1 MADSTLYSV
10 NPAGYGKASGA
21 GAPGA
26 PGKDGKSAYLYVAY
40 ASSATG
46 AGFSLTPTNSLK
58 FRAEIHTDTPI
69 ASPTLADFSGA
80 TWVKYIGDDGTG
92 GGGTGTGNGDML
104 KSVYDTD
111 DNGVVDAAEKL
122 QVAHKI
128 GDASFDGT
136 QDITLAQIGA
146 QPTLPSGA
154 EGQLL
159 KKTASGVEWSDA
171 PVSLPPGGTTGQV
184 LTKTDTGSGWASLPE
199 QKPAEWG
206 KIEGT
211 LDSQVDLKNALDAK
225 ITSPETGVV
234 GNYLKKTASGVEWA
248 DAPTGGAANW
258 GGITGKISD
267 QTDLKDALDKKI
279 TNPGLWSVGDV
290 LTKTEDGEVWK
301 EAAVKPDPTTVHA
314 VPDNPAFEDVLSK
327 VEVDP
332 VSGASTTVVS
342 LNDFPPTTIEQDIV
356 WSQNSAGS
364 PINNRMLRGHTY
376 RRLQPGPSSESS
388 YKKTITKNT
397 YKAWKVAAWK
407 KDTRM
412 AIPSVYVRI
421 GDADNEPVY
430 DVVAGK
436 FLYMHD
442 WEELTNEDAVNTNEG
457 WPIRVLSQQEMV
469 DKYTKELLQDTEY
482 YVGHTPGYMKKWLER
497 EPNLAP
503 GTGGY
508 FYRWTAATGWQWG
521 EAHVSSGGGE
531 IVVTIGTALAE
542 EFDHVVWLFGDESSN
557 LSSAPNITPWLTSTE
572 TIYNIMYTGLKRE
585 CLVDVTPTIMSIETL
600 AGGSV
605 SVWPCRAYQLIATAN
620 TVINALGG
628 GNEADVPDLF
638 SSPTGGTIVS
648 EATVQTIDRAG
659 LRQEAFIDINPGTFE
674 VTEGDNLTIVDE
686 LIPNVVNHCRIVWT
700 GQLAR
705 LYVYEAELH
714 TFETGDWYIEGT
726 VNEELSV
733 DLSTK
738 VFSLPSTVTPVFT
751 PRPGYALPDGLSLS
765 PSGMLTGTPTIATS
779 TGGSIG
785 VFTTY
790 VVVSAPGYRDSR
802 VKLEFEI
809 AQQGTITTTP
819 QTING
824 IALVALADVDANLGK
839 AVSVSNKRDARF
851 EKAPDSVLPVGITL
865 SEAGILSGAPAT
877 SGDTT
882 TNIIVSARGCPDA
895 TLTVTFNIDKGTIT
909 TKTKAVSGTVGTP
922 LNELTTVLDSTVA
935 STNNGQSCSFSV
947 ATGSAL
953 PDGLRL
959 GQADASPSLTAV
971 KGTPTAA
978 GDYETT
984 LDVTAKECTSTT
996 VKLSFHIFDN
1006 VPAGTISA
1014 SNQTVNGT
1022 KGESLTA
1029 QLAASASNSMTCTFA
1044 PAEGASLPSGI
1055 NMDATGSITGTPAA
1069 AGTSTTKVKVSARN
1083 CPDVEITVTFD
1094 IADSISDGTI
1104 TVKTSP
1110 TIQGV
1115 VGTAITS
1122 YNLASCVTVSN
1133 GQTPSFR
1140 WNDVYCPQPSWLT
1153 LTTSGV
1159 LSGTPTSIPSP
1170 TDGKVL
1176 VSAYKCSNEP
1186 NIIITWDI
1194 IAAGTI
1200 TVSDQTIKGTVGTA
1214 LSSFNLYDLT
1224 EVSNNQTP
1232 AFAVKSGNTL
1242 PEGIALSS
1250 DGVFTGTP
1258 TATSSATVVVTITA
1272 RGCPTKDVNITFDI
1286 TEAQSV
1292 SDGFPVS
1299 FTVTSVRYQGQDKTA
1314 PCGTYTRTGEAFP
1327 LTAGS
1332 VQYPVYSYT
1341 GSDNKVYYICV
1352 VANMFGGDG
1361 PAWMLTGTK
1370 PTASSVTSALAV
1382 NSYGG
1387 TTLKS
1392 GSYEPADT
1400 QWTGSD
1406 GNATVSWEMG
1416 NAGTAALT
1424 AKAFGHPTWRIA
1436 TQFSAVL
1443 QKYTYTGTFTVN
1455 GETFPYYTGNG
1466 STPWYLFGGKAR
1478 ANTGS
1483 STPWFYAVY
1492 LSSKN
1497 PTTISSWAGYEFT
1510 WGSSSNTR
1518 LIMAGG
1524 AVDSSGPSPTY
1535 SEISS
1540 ELSTTLLNADKR
1552 WYVDD
1557 SDYPST
1563 ERADTITWE

>member
-104 KSVYDTD
+104 KSIYDTD
-111 DNGVVDAAEKL
+111 GNNVVDAAEKL

-128 GDASFDGT
+128 GNASFDGT
-136 QDITLAQIGA
+136 ADITLSQIGA

-171 PVSLPPGGTTGQV
+171 PVSLPPGGTAGQV

-211 LDSQVDLKNALDAK
+211 LNSQADLKNALDAK
-225 ITSPETGVV
+225 ITSPETGTTGQV
-234 GNYLKKTASGVEWA
+234 LTKTASGVEWGESA
-248 DAPTGGAANW
+248 TW
-258 GGITGKISD
+258 GGITGEISD
-267 QTDLKDALDKKI
+267 QTDLKRELDAR
-279 TNPGLWSVGDV
+279 
-290 LTKTEDGEVWK
+290 LTAPQPTSDDAGKFMVAGAGGVPSWVSASSTSADPDAVRK
-301 EAAVKPDPTTVHA
+301 VVDAPTLEAAQRAGNDIFVTA
-314 VPDNPAFEDVLSK
+314 
-327 VEVDP
+327 
-332 VSGASTTVVS
+332 G
-342 LNDFPPTTIEQDIV
+342 NDFEFNNRQPV
-356 WSQNSAGS
+356 WSLRAAGS
-364 PINNRMLRGHTY
+364 PLNDRLLRGHTY
-376 RRLQPGPSSESS
+376 RRINTSSSSGIPGSGTGTTRQVTVHTYKLEMVYLYNKDDGTYSDRYGLFVDTKDTPLKFKGSFTFTDREHADPSSNNGWPS
-388 YKKTITKNT
+388 YEISPEV
-397 YKAWKVAAWK
+397 VAAQFL
-407 KDTRM
+407 DSLQQEGTY
-412 AIPSVYVRI
+412 IGITPGTVLESGGQ
-421 GDADNEPVY
+421 GDAI
-430 DVVAGK
+430 K
-436 FLYMHD
+436 
-442 WEELTNEDAVNTNEG
+442 
-457 WPIRVLSQQEMV
+457 
-469 DKYTKELLQDTEY
+469 
-482 YVGHTPGYMKKWLER
+482 
-497 EPNLAP
+497 
-503 GTGGY
+503 
-508 FYRWTAATGWQWG
+508 WTAGGWRKCY
-521 EAHVSSGGGE
+521 VSLTSSGE
-531 IVVTIGTALAE
+531 VSVTPYDIYYTIKLMYA
-542 EFDHVVWLFGDESSN
+542 DPGDINKYSETPLVYSS
-557 LSSAPNITPWLTSTE
+557 STVTE
-572 TIYNIMYTGLKRE
+572 TRSDHWLNPTDNLLDI
-585 CLVDVTPTIMSIETL
+585 TPTIMSIEEL
-600 AGGSV
+600 ASANAIT
-605 SVWPCRAYQLIATAN
+605 VWPCRAYKLALVNDTVLTAEGGVTGDIPDFSDN
-620 TVINALGG
+620 T
-628 GNEADVPDLF
+628 GNV
-638 SSPTGGTIVS
+638 
-648 EATVQTIDRAG
+648 IDRDI
-659 LRQEAFIDINPGTFE
+659 RQESFIDINPGSYN
-674 VTEGDNLTIVDE
+674 VSADNNTLVIVDE
-686 LIPNVVNHCRIVWT
+686 IIPNVVNHCRIVWT
-700 GQLAR
+700 GQTAR
-705 LYVYEAELH
+705 LYVYEAELP
-714 TFETGDWYIEGT
+714 TFQTGDWYIEGT

-738 VFSLPSTVTPVFT
+738 VFSLPSTITPVFT
-751 PRPGYALPDGLSLS
+751 VRPGYALPSGLSLS
-765 PSGMLTGTPTIATS
+765 SSGMLSGSPTIATS
-779 TGGSIG
+779 TGGSTG
-785 VFTTY
+785 TLTTY
-790 VVVSAPGYRDSR
+790 VVVSAPGYMDSR
-802 VKLEFEI
+802 MKLEFEI

-851 EKAPDSVLPVGITL
+851 EKASDSVLPAGITL
-865 SEAGILSGAPAT
+865 SRAGILSGAPAT

-959 GQADASPSLTAV
+959 GQADASPSLTVV

-984 LDVTAKECTSTT
+984 LDVTAKECTSAT

-1029 QLAASASNSMTCTFA
+1029 QLTATASNSMTCTFA

-1069 AGTSTTKVKVSARN
+1069 AGTSTAKVKISARN

-1094 IADSISDGTI
+1094 IADSIPDGTI
-1104 TVKTSP
+1104 TVKTNP

-1115 VGTAITS
+1115 VGTAIAS

-1140 WNDVYCPQPSWLT
+1140 WNDVYSPQPSWLT
-1153 LTTSGV
+1153 LTTSGM

-1194 IAAGTI
+1194 IAAGVI
-1200 TVSDQTIKGTVGTA
+1200 TVSDQTIKGTVGKD
-1214 LSSFNLYDLT
+1214 LSFNLYDLT
-1224 EVSNNQTP
+1224 EVSNSQTP
-1232 AFAVKSGNTL
+1232 TFAVKSGTL
-1242 PEGIALSS
+1242 PTGIDLSS
-1250 DGVFTGTP
+1250 EGVFTGTP
-1258 TATSSATVVVTITA
+1258 SATSSAIVVVKITA

-1299 FTVTSVRYQGQDKTA
+1299 FSVSSVSYQGQDKTA
-1314 PCGTYTRTGEAFP
+1314 PCGTYTRTGEAFS
-1327 LTAGS
+1327 LTASS
-1332 VQYPVYSYT
+1332 VAYPVYSYT
-1341 GSDNKVYYICV
+1341 GADSNIYYICV

-1361 PAWMLTGTK
+1361 PAWMLTPTK
-1370 PTASSVTSALAV
+1370 PTASSVTSALAITG
-1382 NSYGG
+1382 YGG

-1392 GSYEPADT
+1392 GTYEPADT
-1400 QWTGSD
+1400 AWTGNN
-1406 GNATVSWEMG
+1406 GNATVSWEM
-1416 NAGTAALT
+1416 
-1424 AKAFGHPTWRIA
+1424 
-1436 TQFSAVL
+1436 
-1443 QKYTYTGTFTVN
+1443 
-1455 GETFPYYTGNG
+1455 
-1466 STPWYLFGGKAR
+1466 
-1478 ANTGS
+1478 
-1483 STPWFYAVY
+1483 
-1492 LSSKN
+1492 
-1497 PTTISSWAGYEFT
+1497 
-1510 WGSSSNTR
+1510 
-1518 LIMAGG
+1518 
-1524 AVDSSGPSPTY
+1524 
-1535 SEISS
+1535 
-1540 ELSTTLLNADKR
+1540 
-1552 WYVDD
+1552 
-1557 SDYPST
+1557 
-1563 ERADTITWE
+1563 

>member
-92 GGGTGTGNGDML
+92 GTGTGDGDMK
-104 KSVYDTD
+104 KSVYDAD

-171 PVSLPPGGTTGQV
+171 PVSLPPGGATGQV
-184 LTKTDTGSGWASLPE
+184 LTKTDAGSGWASLPE

-211 LDSQVDLKNALDAK
+211 LDSQADLKNALDAK

-248 DAPTGGAANW
+248 DAPTGGAATW

-290 LTKTEDGEVWK
+290 LTKTKDGEVWK

-364 PINNRMLRGHTY
+364 PINNRMLRGHAY
-376 RRLQPGPSSESS
+376 RRLQPGPRPESS

-407 KDTRM
+407 KDTSM
-412 AIPSVYVRI
+412 AIPSVDVRI

-436 FLYMHD
+436 FLYMYD
-442 WEELTNEDAVNTNEG
+442 WEELTNEDALNTNEG

-531 IVVTIGTALAE
+531 IVVKIGTAFAE
-542 EFDHVVWLFGDESSN
+542 EFDHVVWLFVDESSN

-572 TIYNIMYTGLKRE
+572 TIYNIRYTGLKRE
-585 CLVDVTPTIMSIETL
+585 CLVDVTPTIMSIEPL

-638 SSPTGGTIVS
+638 SSPTDGTIVS

-738 VFSLPSTVTPVFT
+738 VFSLPPTVTPVFT
-751 PRPGYALPDGLSLS
+751 VRPGYALPSGLSLS
-765 PSGMLTGTPTIATS
+765 SSGMLTGTPTIATG
-779 TGGSIG
+779 TGGVIN

-839 AVSVSNKRDARF
+839 AVSVSNKREAQY
-851 EKAPDSVLPVGITL
+851 ALATDSTLPEGL
-865 SEAGILSGAPAT
+865 SLSRAGILSGRPST
-877 SGDTT
+877 SGETT
-882 TNIIVSARGCPDA
+882 TNITVSARGCPDA
-895 TLTVTFNIDKGTIT
+895 TLTVTFQIAKGTIT
-909 TKTKAVSGTVGTP
+909 TKNSSITGVVDSPISEGVG
-922 LNELTTVLDSTVA
+922 VLDSTVA
-935 STNNGQSCSFSV
+935 STNNGQRCFFAVAEGSTLPGGLTLVNPTSISSV
-947 ATGSAL
+947 AKIT
-953 PDGLRL
+953 
-959 GQADASPSLTAV
+959 
-971 KGTPTAA
+971 GTPTTA
-978 GDYETT
+978 GRTEVTFN
-984 LDVTAKECTSTT
+984 VTAEQCTPAT
-996 VKLSFHIFDN
+996 VVITFSIADN
-1006 VPAGTISA
+1006 IPEGTIEA

-1029 QLAASASNSMTCTFA
+1029 QLAATASNSMTCTFA
-1044 PAEGASLPSGI
+1044 LAEGASLPSGI
-1055 NMDATGSITGTPAA
+1055 NMDAAGSITGTPAA
-1069 AGTSTTKVKVSARN
+1069 AGTSTAKVKISARN
-1083 CPDVEITVTFD
+1083 CPDVEITITFN
-1094 IADSISDGTI
+1094 IADSIPTGTI
-1104 TVKTSP
+1104 TVTTNP

-1115 VGTAITS
+1115 VGTAIST

-1140 WNDVYCPQPSWLT
+1140 WNDVYSPQPSWLT
-1153 LTTSGV
+1153 LTTSGT
-1159 LSGTPTSIPSP
+1159 LSGTPASIPSP

-1176 VSAYKCSNEP
+1176 VSANKCSNEP

-1200 TVSDQTIKGTVGTA
+1200 TVSDQTIKGTVGKD
-1214 LSSFNLYDLT
+1214 LSFNLYDFT
-1224 EVSNNQTP
+1224 EVTNHQTP
-1232 AFAVKSGNTL
+1232 TFSVKSGNTL

-1258 TATSSATVVVTITA
+1258 TATSSATVVVQIAA

-1286 TEAQSV
+1286 KEAQAG
-1292 SDGFPVS
+1292 SDDFPVS
-1299 FTVTSVRYQGQDKTA
+1299 FTVTESQGLNGQD
-1314 PCGTYTRTGEAFP
+1314 CLGTYTRTGNTLA
-1327 LTAGS
+1327 LDG
-1332 VQYPVYSYT
+1332 VNYPVYSFT
-1341 GSDNKVYYICV
+1341 NASGKVHYIHISKWV
-1352 VANMFGGDG
+1352 YEGQQV
-1361 PAWMLTGTK
+1361 LGTSWILDTRTSF
-1370 PTASSVTSALAV
+1370 TAESPIRVQEVYGTSRLKA
-1382 NSYGG
+1382 G
-1387 TTLKS
+1387 T
-1392 GSYEPADT
+1392 YEPSSTYWSGDT
-1400 QWTGSD
+1400 G
-1406 GNATVSWEMG
+1406 AVVVSWEMG

-1483 STPWFYAVY
+1483 ATPWFYAVY

-1497 PTTISSWAGYEFT
+1497 PTTISSWTGYEFT

-1524 AVDSSGPSPTY
+1524 AVESTGPAPTY

-1540 ELSTTLLNADKR
+1540 ELSTTLLNSNKW

-1557 SDYPST
+1557 SDYPQS
-1563 ERADTITWE
+1563 EQADTITWE

>member
-92 GGGTGTGNGDML
+92 GTGTGNGDML

-171 PVSLPPGGTTGQV
+171 PVSLPPGGATGQV
-184 LTKTDTGSGWASLPE
+184 LTKTDAGSGWASLPE

-211 LDSQVDLKNALDAK
+211 LDSQADLKNALDAK

-248 DAPTGGAANW
+248 DAPTGGAATW
-258 GGITGKISD
+258 GD
-267 QTDLKDALDKKI
+267 
-279 TNPGLWSVGDV
+279 
-290 LTKTEDGEVWK
+290 
-301 EAAVKPDPTTVHA
+301 TTVHA

-356 WSQNSAGS
+356 WSQKSAGS
-364 PINNRMLRGHTY
+364 PINNRMLRGHAY
-376 RRLQPGPSSESS
+376 RRLQPGPRPESS

-407 KDTRM
+407 KDTSM
-412 AIPSVYVRI
+412 AIPSVDVRI

-436 FLYMHD
+436 FLYMYD

-531 IVVTIGTALAE
+531 IVVKIGTAFAE
-542 EFDHVVWLFGDESSN
+542 EFDHVVWLFVDESSN

-572 TIYNIMYTGLKRE
+572 TIYNIRYTGLKRE
-585 CLVDVTPTIMSIETL
+585 CLVDVTPTIMSIEPL

-628 GNEADVPDLF
+628 GNAADVPDLF
-638 SSPTGGTIVS
+638 SSPTDGSIVS
-648 EATVQTIDRAG
+648 ESTVQTIDRAG

-751 PRPGYALPDGLSLS
+751 VRPGYALPSGLSLS

-779 TGGSIG
+779 TDGSIG

-824 IALVALADVDANLGK
+824 IALVALDDVDANLGK
-839 AVSVSNKRDARF
+839 AVSVSNKREAQY
-851 EKAPDSVLPVGITL
+851 ALATDSTLPEGL
-865 SEAGILSGAPAT
+865 SLSRAGILSGRPST
-877 SGDTT
+877 SGETT
-882 TNIIVSARGCPDA
+882 TNITVSARGCPDA
-895 TLTVTFNIDKGTIT
+895 TLTVTFQIAKGTIT
-909 TKTKAVSGTVGTP
+909 TKNSSITGVVDSPISEGVG
-922 LNELTTVLDSTVA
+922 VLDSTVA
-935 STNNGQSCSFSV
+935 STNNGQRCFFAVAEGSTLPGGLTLVNPTSISSV
-947 ATGSAL
+947 AKIT
-953 PDGLRL
+953 
-959 GQADASPSLTAV
+959 
-971 KGTPTAA
+971 GTPTTA
-978 GDYETT
+978 GRTEVTFN
-984 LDVTAKECTSTT
+984 VTAEQCTPAT
-996 VKLSFHIFDN
+996 VVIAFSIADN
-1006 VPAGTISA
+1006 IPEGTIAA
-1014 SNQTVNGT
+1014 SDQTVNGT

-1029 QLAASASNSMTCTFA
+1029 QLAATASNSMTCTFA
-1044 PAEGASLPSGI
+1044 LAEGASLPSGI
-1055 NMDATGSITGTPAA
+1055 TLDATGSITGTPAA
-1069 AGTSTTKVKVSARN
+1069 AGTSTAKVKVSARN
-1083 CPDVEITVTFD
+1083 CPDVEITITFN
-1094 IADSISDGTI
+1094 IADSVPDGTI
-1104 TVKTSP
+1104 TVTTNP

-1115 VGTAITS
+1115 VGTAIST

-1140 WNDVYCPQPSWLT
+1140 WNDVYSAQPSWLT
-1153 LTTSGV
+1153 LTTSGT
-1159 LSGTPTSIPSP
+1159 LSGTPTLIPYP
-1170 TDGKVL
+1170 AEGKVL
-1176 VSAYKCSNEP
+1176 VSANKCSNEP

-1194 IAAGTI
+1194 IAAGVI

-1224 EVSNNQTP
+1224 EVSNSQTP
-1232 AFAVKSGNTL
+1232 TFAVKSGTL
-1242 PEGIALSS
+1242 PTGIDLSPE
-1250 DGVFTGTP
+1250 GVFTGTP
-1258 TATSSATVVVTITA
+1258 AATSSATVVVTITA

-1299 FTVTSVRYQGQDKTA
+1299 FTVSSVSYQGQDKTA

-1332 VQYPVYSYT
+1332 VEYPVYSYDGADGNT
-1341 GSDNKVYYICV
+1341 YYICV

-1361 PAWMLTGTK
+1361 PAWMLTATK
-1370 PTASSVTSALAV
+1370 PTVASVTSTLAITG
-1382 NSYGG
+1382 YGG

-1400 QWTGSD
+1400 QWTGNN
-1406 GNATVSWEMG
+1406 GNAVVSWEMG
-1416 NAGTAALT
+1416 GGGLT
-1424 AKAFGHPTWRIA
+1424 GGADREATAFGNSGSVLSTSF
-1436 TQFSAVL
+1436 QAVL
-1443 QKYTYTGTFTVN
+1443 QKYTYTGTFPVA
-1455 GETFPYYTGNG
+1455 GETFPYFTGNG
-1466 STPWYLFGGKAR
+1466 STPWYLFGGKV
-1478 ANTGS
+1478 NEGH
-1483 STPWFYAVY
+1483 YALY
-1492 LSSKN
+1492 LYKYN
-1497 PTTISSWAGYEFT
+1497 PTTSIVAWNTLVATSMNESST
-1510 WGSSSNTR
+1510 DR
-1518 LIMAGG
+1518 LLMLGK
-1524 AVDSSGPSPTY
+1524 SG
-1535 SEISS
+1535 S
-1540 ELSTTLLNADKR
+1540 ELGTLTKEDVTGDLPATLLSAAK
-1552 WYVDD
+1552 WWTQYD
-1557 SDYPST
+1557 SGYDGT
-1563 ERADTITWE
+1563 QVCDTIVWS

>member
-211 LDSQVDLKNALDAK
+211 LDSQADLKNALDAK

-248 DAPTGGAANW
+248 DAPTGGAATW

-290 LTKTEDGEVWK
+290 LTKTKDGEVWK

-407 KDTRM
+407 KKDTIM

-457 WPIRVLSQQEMV
+457 WPIRVLSQQETV

-521 EAHVSSGGGE
+521 VAHVSSGGGE
-531 IVVTIGTALAE
+531 IVVTIGTAFAE

-557 LSSAPNITPWLTSTE
+557 LSLAPNITPWLTSTE

-585 CLVDVTPTIMSIETL
+585 CLVDVTPTIMSIEPL

-700 GQLAR
+700 GQMAR
-705 LYVYEAELH
+705 LYVYEAELP
-714 TFETGDWYIEGT
+714 TFQTGDWYIEGT

-738 VFSLPSTVTPVFT
+738 VFSLPSTITPVFT
-751 PRPGYALPDGLSLS
+751 VRPGYALPSGLSLS
-765 PSGMLTGTPTIATS
+765 SSGMLSGSPTIATS
-779 TGGSIG
+779 TGGSTG
-785 VFTTY
+785 TLTTY
-790 VVVSAPGYRDSR
+790 VVVSAPGYMDSR
-802 VKLEFEI
+802 MKLEFEI
-809 AQQGTITTTP
+809 AQQGTITATP

-824 IALVALADVDANLGK
+824 IALAALADVDVNLGK

-851 EKAPDSVLPVGITL
+851 EKASDSVLPVGITL

-895 TLTVTFNIDKGTIT
+895 TLTVIFNIDKGTIT

-959 GQADASPSLTAV
+959 GQADASPSLTVV

-1044 PAEGASLPSGI
+1044 LAAGASLPSGI

-1094 IADSISDGTI
+1094 IADSIPDGTI
-1104 TVKTSP
+1104 TVKTYP

-1115 VGTAITS
+1115 VGTAIAS
-1122 YNLASCVTVSN
+1122 YSLASCVTVSN

-1140 WNDVYCPQPSWLT
+1140 WNDVYSPQPPWLT
-1153 LTTSGV
+1153 LTTSGM
-1159 LSGTPTSIPSP
+1159 LSGTPSSVP
-1170 TDGKVL
+1170 TFPDGKVL

-1272 RGCPTKDVNITFDI
+1272 RGCPTKDVNITFEI
-1286 TEAQSV
+1286 KEAQSV

-1327 LTAGS
+1327 LSPSS

-1352 VANMFGGDG
+1352 VAYMFGGDG
-1361 PAWMLTGTK
+1361 PAWMLTPTK

-1400 QWTGSD
+1400 QWTGRD

-1416 NAGTAALT
+1416 GGGLT
-1424 AKAFGHPTWRIA
+1424 GGADREATAFGNSGSVLSTSF
-1436 TQFSAVL
+1436 QAVL
-1443 QKYTYTGTFTVN
+1443 QKYTYTGTFPVA
-1455 GETFPYYTGNG
+1455 GETFPYFTGNG
-1466 STPWYLFGGKAR
+1466 STPWYLFGGKV
-1478 ANTGS
+1478 NEGH
-1483 STPWFYAVY
+1483 YALY
-1492 LSSKN
+1492 LYKYN
-1497 PTTISSWAGYEFT
+1497 PATNILAWNKVATSMNE
-1510 WGSSSNTR
+1510 N
-1518 LIMAGG
+1518 
-1524 AVDSSGPSPTY
+1524 
-1535 SEISS
+1535 
-1540 ELSTTLLNADKR
+1540 
-1552 WYVDD
+1552 
-1557 SDYPST
+1557 ST
-1563 ERADTITWE
+1563 ERLLMLGKSGSELGTLTKEDVTGDLPATLLSAAKWWTQYDSGYDGTQVCDTIVWS

>member
-92 GGGTGTGNGDML
+92 GTGTGNGDML

-111 DNGVVDAAEKL
+111 GNNVVDAAEKL
-122 QVAHKI
+122 QTAHKI

-146 QPTLPSGA
+146 QPTLPGGA

-159 KKTASGVEWSDA
+159 RKTASGVEWSDA
-171 PVSLPPGGTTGQV
+171 PVSLPPGGTAGQV

-206 KIEGT
+206 KI
-211 LDSQVDLKNALDAK
+211 
-225 ITSPETGVV
+225 
-234 GNYLKKTASGVEWA
+234 
-248 DAPTGGAANW
+248 GG
-258 GGITGKISD
+258 GISD
-267 QTDLKDALDKKI
+267 QTDLKRELDAR
-279 TNPGLWSVGDV
+279 
-290 LTKTEDGEVWK
+290 LTAPQPTSDDAGKFMMAGAGGVPSWVSASSTSADPDAVRK
-301 EAAVKPDPTTVHA
+301 VVDAPTLEAAQSTGNDIFVTA
-314 VPDNPAFEDVLSK
+314 GNEFEFYNRQ
-327 VEVDP
+327 P
-332 VSGASTTVVS
+332 
-342 LNDFPPTTIEQDIV
+342 V
-356 WSQNSAGS
+356 WSLRAAGS
-364 PINNRMLRGHTY
+364 PLNDRLLRGHTY
-376 RRLQPGPSSESS
+376 RRIKTSSSS
-388 YKKTITKNT
+388 GTGTTRPVTVHT
-397 YKAWKVAAWK
+397 YKIEMVYLYNKDDGTYHDRYGLLVDTKDTPLKYNGSFTFTDRKYVDSSSNNGWPSHEISPEAVAAQFL
-407 KDTRM
+407 DSLQQEGTY
-412 AIPSVYVRI
+412 IGNTPGLILQYGGQ
-421 GDADNEPVY
+421 GDAI
-430 DVVAGK
+430 K
-436 FLYMHD
+436 
-442 WEELTNEDAVNTNEG
+442 
-457 WPIRVLSQQEMV
+457 
-469 DKYTKELLQDTEY
+469 
-482 YVGHTPGYMKKWLER
+482 
-497 EPNLAP
+497 
-503 GTGGY
+503 
-508 FYRWTAATGWQWG
+508 WTADGWRQCY
-521 EAHVSSGGGE
+521 VSLTSSGE
-531 IVVTIGTALAE
+531 VSVTPSDIYYTIKLGYADPDDINNYSTTPIIY
-542 EFDHVVWLFGDESSN
+542 SS
-557 LSSAPNITPWLTSTE
+557 STVTE
-572 TIYNIMYTGLKRE
+572 TRSDHWLNP
-585 CLVDVTPTIMSIETL
+585 VDNLLDITPTIMSIEEL
-600 AGGSV
+600 ASADAIT
-605 SVWPCRAYQLIATAN
+605 VWPCRAYKLALVNDTVLTAEGGVTGDIPDFSDN
-620 TVINALGG
+620 T
-628 GNEADVPDLF
+628 GNV
-638 SSPTGGTIVS
+638 
-648 EATVQTIDRAG
+648 IDRDI
-659 LRQEAFIDINPGTFE
+659 RQESFIDINPGSYT
-674 VTEGDNLTIVDE
+674 VSADNNTLVIVDE
-686 LIPNVVNHCRIVWT
+686 LTPNVVNHCRIVWT

-705 LYVYEAELH
+705 LYVYEAELP
-714 TFETGDWYIEGT
+714 TFQTSNWYIKGT

-738 VFSLPSTVTPVFT
+738 VFSLPSTITPAFT
-751 PRPGYALPDGLSLS
+751 VRPGYTLPTGLSLS

-779 TGGSIG
+779 TGGSTG

-802 VKLEFEI
+802 MKLEFEI

-839 AVSVSNKRDARF
+839 AVSVSNKREAQY
-851 EKAPDSVLPVGITL
+851 ALATDSTLPEGL
-865 SEAGILSGAPAT
+865 SLSRAGILSGRPST
-877 SGDTT
+877 SGETT
-882 TNIIVSARGCPDA
+882 TNITVSARGCPDA
-895 TLTVTFNIDKGTIT
+895 TLTVTFQIAKGTIT

-922 LNELTTVLDSTVA
+922 LNESTTELDSTVA
-935 STNNGQSCSFSV
+935 STNNGQNCSFSV
-947 ATGSAL
+947 APGSAL

-959 GQADASPSLTAV
+959 GQADASPSLTVV

-978 GDYETT
+978 GDYETI
-984 LDVTAKECTSTT
+984 LDVTANECTSAT

-1029 QLAASASNSMTCTFA
+1029 QLAATASNSMTCTFA
-1044 PAEGASLPSGI
+1044 LAGGETLPSGI
-1055 NMDATGSITGTPAA
+1055 ALDATGSITGTPAA
-1069 AGTSTTKVKVSARN
+1069 AGTSTAKVKVSARG
-1083 CPDVEITVTFD
+1083 CTDVEITVTFI
-1094 IADSISDGTI
+1094 IADSVSDGTI
-1104 TVKTSP
+1104 TVTTNP

-1115 VGTAITS
+1115 VGTAIST

-1140 WNDVYCPQPSWLT
+1140 WNDVYCPQPPWLT
-1153 LTTSGV
+1153 LTTSGT

-1170 TDGKVL
+1170 ADGKVL

-1186 NIIITWDI
+1186 NINITWDI
-1194 IAAGTI
+1194 IAAGVI
-1200 TVSDQTIKGTVGTA
+1200 TVSAQTIKGTVGTA

-1224 EVSNNQTP
+1224 DVSNSQTP
-1232 AFAVKSGNTL
+1232 TFAVKSGNAL

-1258 TATSSATVVVTITA
+1258 TATSSATVVVQITA

-1299 FTVTSVRYQGQDKTA
+1299 FTVSSVSYQGQSITA
-1314 PCGTYTRTGEAFP
+1314 PCGTYTRTGEAFHLSP
-1327 LTAGS
+1327 SS
-1332 VQYPVYSYT
+1332 VAYPVYSYT
-1341 GSDNKVYYICV
+1341 GSDNKIYYICV

-1361 PAWMLTGTK
+1361 PAWMLTATK
-1370 PTASSVTSALAV
+1370 PTASSVTNALAV

-1406 GNATVSWEMG
+1406 GNAVVSWEMG

-1483 STPWFYAVY
+1483 SDPWFYAVY

-1497 PTTISSWAGYEFT
+1497 PTTISSWSGLEFT
-1510 WGSSSNTR
+1510 WGVNNNTR
-1518 LIMAGG
+1518 LIMVGG
-1524 AVDSSGPSPTY
+1524 AVESTSPAPTY

-1540 ELSTTLLNADKR
+1540 ELSTTLLNSSKW

-1557 SDYPST
+1557 SDYPQS
-1563 ERADTITWE
+1563 EQADTITWE

>member
-10 NPAGYGKASGA
+10 NPAGYGKAPGA

-69 ASPTLADFSGA
+69 ASPTLADFSEA
-80 TWVKYIGDDGTG
+80 TWVKYIGDDGT
-92 GGGTGTGNGDML
+92 GGTGTGNGDML
-104 KSVYDTD
+104 KSVYDT
-111 DNGVVDAAEKL
+111 NGNDVVDAAEKL
-122 QVAHKI
+122 QIAHKI

-184 LTKTDTGSGWASLPE
+184 LTKTDTGSDWASLPE

-234 GNYLKKTASGVEWA
+234 GNYLKKTDSGVEWA
-248 DAPTGGAANW
+248 DAPTGGGAATW
-258 GGITGKISD
+258 GGITGEISD

-279 TNPGLWSVGDV
+279 TNPGVWSIGDV
-290 LTKTEDGEVWK
+290 LTKTKDGEVWK

-327 VEVDP
+327 VEVDS

-356 WSQNSAGS
+356 WSQRSAGS
-364 PINNRMLRGHTY
+364 PINNRMLRGHAY
-376 RRLQPGPSSESS
+376 RRLQPGPSSASS

-397 YKAWKVAAWK
+397 YKAWKVVAWK
-407 KDTRM
+407 KNTSM
-412 AIPSVYVRI
+412 AIPSVDVRI

-436 FLYMHD
+436 FLYVHD
-442 WEELTNEDAVNTNEG
+442 WEQLTNEDAVNTNEG
-457 WPIRVLSQQEMV
+457 WPIRVLSQKEMV
-469 DKYTKELLQDTEY
+469 DKCTKELLQDTEY

-521 EAHVSSGGGE
+521 EARVSSGGGE
-531 IVVTIGTALAE
+531 IAVTIGTAFAE
-542 EFDHVVWLFGDESSN
+542 EFDHVVWLFVDKSNN

-572 TIYNIMYTGLKRE
+572 TIYNILYTGFKRE
-585 CLVDVTPTIMSIETL
+585 CLVDVTPTIMSIEPL

-638 SSPTGGTIVS
+638 SSPTDGTIVS
-648 EATVQTIDRAG
+648 ETTVQTIDRAG

-705 LYVYEAELH
+705 LYVYEAELP
-714 TFETGDWYIEGT
+714 TFQTGDWYIRGT

-733 DLSTK
+733 DLSIK
-738 VFSLPSTVTPVFT
+738 VFSLPSTIAPVFT
-751 PRPGYALPDGLSLS
+751 VRPGYALPSGLSLS
-765 PSGMLTGTPTIATS
+765 SSGMLSGSPTIATS
-779 TGGSIG
+779 HSGVVS

-790 VVVSAPGYRDSR
+790 VVVSAPGYMDSR

-809 AQQGTITTTP
+809 AEQGTITTTP
-819 QTING
+819 QTIKG

-851 EKAPDSVLPVGITL
+851 EKASDSVLPVGITL
-865 SEAGILSGAPAT
+865 SKAGILSGRPST
-877 SGDTT
+877 SGETI
-882 TNIIVSARGCPDA
+882 TNITVSARGCPDT
-895 TLTVTFNIDKGTIT
+895 TLTVTFQIAKGTIT

-922 LNELTTVLDSTVA
+922 LNELTTELDSTVA

-959 GQADASPSLTAV
+959 GQADASPSLTVV

-978 GDYETT
+978 GDYETI
-984 LDVTAKECTSTT
+984 LDVTAKECTSAT

-1044 PAEGASLPSGI
+1044 LAGGETLPSGI
-1055 NMDATGSITGTPAA
+1055 ALDATGSITGTPAA
-1069 AGTSTTKVKVSARN
+1069 AGTSTAKVKISARN
-1083 CPDVEITVTFD
+1083 CPDVEITVTFI
-1094 IADSISDGTI
+1094 IADSISGGTI
-1104 TVKTSP
+1104 TVKTNP

-1115 VGTAITS
+1115 VGTAIAS
-1122 YNLASCVTVSN
+1122 YDLASCVTVSN

-1140 WNDVYCPQPSWLT
+1140 WNDVYSPQPSWLT
-1153 LTTSGV
+1153 LTTPGV

-1170 TDGKVL
+1170 TTGKVL

-1186 NIIITWDI
+1186 NINITWDI
-1194 IAAGTI
+1194 IAAGVI
-1200 TVSDQTIKGTVGTA
+1200 TVSDQTIKGTVGKA
-1214 LSSFNLYDLT
+1214 LSPFNLYDLT
-1224 EVSNNQTP
+1224 DVSNSQTP
-1232 AFAVKSGNTL
+1232 TFAVKSGTL
-1242 PEGIALSS
+1242 PTGIDLSPE
-1250 DGVFTGTP
+1250 GVFTGTP
-1258 TATSSATVVVTITA
+1258 TAASSATVVIQITA
-1272 RGCPTKDVNITFDI
+1272 RGCPTKGVNITFDI
-1286 TEAQSV
+1286 TEAQAG
-1292 SDGFPVS
+1292 SDDFPVS
-1299 FTVTSVRYQGQDKTA
+1299 FTVVNVSGDRIPQDII
-1314 PCGTYTRTGEAFP
+1314 GTYIKNGN
-1327 LTAGS
+1327 TATLDGVAYPIYSFTSSAGKTYYIHINKYYYAGGSLVGTSWVLNGGSDLDPTHSLSMLIYGSSKLKDGTYEPSSTIWQAMLGS
-1332 VQYPVYSYT
+1332 V
-1341 GSDNKVYYICV
+1341 
-1352 VANMFGGDG
+1352 
-1361 PAWMLTGTK
+1361 
-1370 PTASSVTSALAV
+1370 
-1382 NSYGG
+1382 
-1387 TTLKS
+1387 
-1392 GSYEPADT
+1392 
-1400 QWTGSD
+1400 
-1406 GNATVSWEMG
+1406 TVRREIG
-1416 NAGTAALT
+1416 NAGTPALT
-1424 AKAFGHPTWRIA
+1424 AKAFGHPGTTVA
-1436 TQFSAVL
+1436 NMYKAAL
-1443 QKYTYTGTFTVN
+1443 QTYTYTDTFQVKD
-1455 GETFPYYTGNG
+1455 ETFPYYTGG
-1466 STPWYLFGGKAR
+1466 GATPWYLFGGKAR
-1478 ANTGS
+1478 LNGTSATV
-1483 STPWFYAVY
+1483 YAVY
-1492 LSSKN
+1492 LSSQN
-1497 PTTISSWAGYEFT
+1497 PSTMDFNEWQLTFCRVDLDSSARLILLGETDTGLTYEGISSKLQVST
-1510 WGSSSNTR
+1510 
-1518 LIMAGG
+1518 L
-1524 AVDSSGPSPTY
+1524 SSG
-1535 SEISS
+1535 
-1540 ELSTTLLNADKR
+1540 AWWR
-1552 WYVDD
+1552 AAD
-1557 SDYPST
+1557 SDYNGTQGS
-1563 ERADTITWE
+1563 DTITWE

>member
-122 QVAHKI
+122 QTAHKI

-146 QPTLPSGA
+146 QPALPSGA

-171 PVSLPPGGTTGQV
+171 PVSLPPGGATGQV

-211 LDSQVDLKNALDAK
+211 LDSQADLKNALDAK
-225 ITSPETGVV
+225 ITSPETGTTGQV
-234 GNYLKKTASGVEWA
+234 LTKTASGVEWGESA
-248 DAPTGGAANW
+248 TW
-258 GGITGKISD
+258 GGITGEISD
-267 QTDLKDALDKKI
+267 QTDLKRELDAR
-279 TNPGLWSVGDV
+279 
-290 LTKTEDGEVWK
+290 LTAPQPTSDDAGKFMVAGAGGVPSWVSASSTSADPDAVRK
-301 EAAVKPDPTTVHA
+301 VVDAPTLEAAQSTGNDIFVTA
-314 VPDNPAFEDVLSK
+314 GNEFEFYNRQ
-327 VEVDP
+327 P
-332 VSGASTTVVS
+332 
-342 LNDFPPTTIEQDIV
+342 V
-356 WSQNSAGS
+356 WSLRAAGS
-364 PINNRMLRGHTY
+364 PLNDRLLRGHTY
-376 RRLQPGPSSESS
+376 RRINTSSSSGIPGSG
-388 YKKTITKNT
+388 TGTTRQVTVNT
-397 YKAWKVAAWK
+397 YKIEMVYLHNKDDGTYSDRYGLFVDTKDTPLKFKGSFTFTDREHVDPSSNNGWPSYEISPEVVAAQFL
-407 KDTRM
+407 DSLQQEGTY
-412 AIPSVYVRI
+412 IGITPGTVLESGGQ
-421 GDADNEPVY
+421 GDAI
-430 DVVAGK
+430 K
-436 FLYMHD
+436 
-442 WEELTNEDAVNTNEG
+442 
-457 WPIRVLSQQEMV
+457 
-469 DKYTKELLQDTEY
+469 
-482 YVGHTPGYMKKWLER
+482 
-497 EPNLAP
+497 
-503 GTGGY
+503 
-508 FYRWTAATGWQWG
+508 WTAGGWRKCY
-521 EAHVSSGGGE
+521 VSLTSSGEVSVTPYDIYYTIKLGYADPDNINNYSE
-531 IVVTIGTALAE
+531 IPLVYSFSTV
-542 EFDHVVWLFGDESSN
+542 
-557 LSSAPNITPWLTSTE
+557 TE
-572 TIYNIMYTGLKRE
+572 TRSDHWLNPTDNLLDI
-585 CLVDVTPTIMSIETL
+585 TPTIMSIEEL
-600 AGGSV
+600 ASANAIT
-605 SVWPCRAYQLIATAN
+605 VWPCRAYKLALVNDTVLTAEGGVTGDIPDFSDN
-620 TVINALGG
+620 T
-628 GNEADVPDLF
+628 GNV
-638 SSPTGGTIVS
+638 
-648 EATVQTIDRAG
+648 IDRDI
-659 LRQEAFIDINPGTFE
+659 RQESFIDINPGSYN
-674 VTEGDNLTIVDE
+674 VSADNNTLVIVDE
-686 LIPNVVNHCRIVWT
+686 IIPNVVNHCRIVWT
-700 GQLAR
+700 GQMAR
-705 LYVYEAELH
+705 LYVYEAELP
-714 TFETGDWYIEGT
+714 TFQTGDWYIEGT

-738 VFSLPSTVTPVFT
+738 VFSLPSTITPVFT
-751 PRPGYALPDGLSLS
+751 VRPGYALPNGLSLS
-765 PSGMLTGTPTIATS
+765 SSGMLTGTPTIATS
-779 TGGSIG
+779 TGGSTG
-785 VFTTY
+785 TLTTY
-790 VVVSAPGYRDSR
+790 VVVSAPGYMDSR
-802 VKLEFEI
+802 MKLEFEI

-824 IALVALADVDANLGK
+824 IALVALDDVDANLGK

-851 EKAPDSVLPVGITL
+851 EKASDSELPAGITL
-865 SEAGILSGAPAT
+865 SRAGILSGRPST
-877 SGDTT
+877 SGETA
-882 TNIIVSARGCPDA
+882 TNITVSARGCPDA
-895 TLTVTFNIDKGTIT
+895 TLTVTFNIVKGTIT

-959 GQADASPSLTAV
+959 GQADASPSLTVV

-984 LDVTAKECTSTT
+984 LDVTAKECTSAT

-1029 QLAASASNSMTCTFA
+1029 QLAATASNSMTCTFA

-1094 IADSISDGTI
+1094 IADSIPDGTI

-1115 VGTAITS
+1115 VGTAIAS
-1122 YNLASCVTVSN
+1122 YSLASCVTVSN

-1224 EVSNNQTP
+1224 EVSNSQTP
-1232 AFAVKSGNTL
+1232 TFAVKSGTL
-1242 PEGIALSS
+1242 PTGIDLSPE
-1250 DGVFTGTP
+1250 GVFTGTP

-1286 TEAQSV
+1286 TEAQAG
-1292 SDGFPVS
+1292 SDDFPVS
-1299 FTVTSVRYQGQDKTA
+1299 FTVTESQGLNGQD
-1314 PCGTYTRTGEAFP
+1314 CLGTYTRTGNTLA
-1327 LTAGS
+1327 LDG
-1332 VQYPVYSYT
+1332 VNYPVYSFT
-1341 GSDNKVYYICV
+1341 NASGKVHYIHISKWV
-1352 VANMFGGDG
+1352 YEGQQV
-1361 PAWMLTGTK
+1361 LGTSWILDTRTSF
-1370 PTASSVTSALAV
+1370 TAESPIRVQEVYGTSRLKA
-1382 NSYGG
+1382 G
-1387 TTLKS
+1387 T
-1392 GSYEPADT
+1392 YEPSSTYWNGDT
-1400 QWTGSD
+1400 G
-1406 GNATVSWEMG
+1406 AVVVSWAMG
-1416 NAGTAALT
+1416 NAGTPTLT
-1424 AKAFGHPTWRIA
+1424 AKAFGHPGTTVA
-1436 TQFSAVL
+1436 NMFKAAL
-1443 QKYTYTGTFTVN
+1443 QTYTYTDTFQVKN
-1455 GETFPYYTGNG
+1455 ETFPYYTGG
-1466 STPWYLFGGKAR
+1466 GATPWYLFGGKAR
-1478 ANTGS
+1478 LNNTS
-1483 STPWFYAVY
+1483 ATVYAVY
-1492 LSSKN
+1492 LSSQN
-1497 PTTISSWAGYEFT
+1497 PSTMDFNEWQMTFCRADLDSPARLILLGETDTGLTYEGISSKLQVST
-1510 WGSSSNTR
+1510 
-1518 LIMAGG
+1518 L
-1524 AVDSSGPSPTY
+1524 SSGAWWR
-1535 SEISS
+1535 
-1540 ELSTTLLNADKR
+1540 TT
-1552 WYVDD
+1552 D
-1557 SDYPST
+1557 SDYNGTQGS
-1563 ERADTITWE
+1563 DTITWE

>member
-69 ASPTLADFSGA
+69 ASPALADFSGA

-92 GGGTGTGNGDML
+92 GTGTGNGDML
-104 KSVYDTD
+104 KSIYDTD
-111 DNGVVDAAEKL
+111 GNNVVDAAEKL

-211 LDSQVDLKNALDAK
+211 LDSQADLKNALDAK

-248 DAPTGGAANW
+248 GAPTGGAATW
-258 GGITGKISD
+258 GGITGEISD

-290 LTKTEDGEVWK
+290 LTKTKDGEVWK

-364 PINNRMLRGHTY
+364 PINNRMLRGHAY
-376 RRLQPGPSSESS
+376 RRLQPGPSSASS

-407 KDTRM
+407 KDM
-412 AIPSVYVRI
+412 SMSIPSVDVRI

-430 DVVAGK
+430 DVVAGN
-436 FLYMHD
+436 FLYVHD
-442 WEELTNEDAVNTNEG
+442 WERLTNEDAVNTNEG
-457 WPIRVLSQQEMV
+457 WPIRVLSQKEMV
-469 DKYTKELLQDTEY
+469 DKCTKELLQDTEY

-521 EAHVSSGGGE
+521 EARVSSGGGE
-531 IVVTIGTALAE
+531 IRVTIGTALAE
-542 EFDHVVWLFGDESSN
+542 EFDHVVWLFVDKSSN

-572 TIYNIMYTGLKRE
+572 TIYNVLYTGLKRE
-585 CLVDVTPTIMSIETL
+585 CLVDVTPTIMSIEPL

-638 SSPTGGTIVS
+638 SSPADGTIVS

-705 LYVYEAELH
+705 LYVYEAELY

-751 PRPGYALPDGLSLS
+751 PRPGYVLPTGLSLS
-765 PSGMLTGTPTIATS
+765 PSGMLTGTPTIATG
-779 TGGSIG
+779 TGGSTG

-824 IALVALADVDANLGK
+824 IALVALDDVDANLGK
-839 AVSVSNKRDARF
+839 AVSVSNKREAQY
-851 EKAPDSVLPVGITL
+851 ALATDSTLPEGL
-865 SEAGILSGAPAT
+865 SLSRAGILSGRPST
-877 SGDTT
+877 SGETT
-882 TNIIVSARGCPDA
+882 TNITVSARGCPDA
-895 TLTVTFNIDKGTIT
+895 TLTVTFQIVKGTIT
-909 TKTKAVSGTVGTP
+909 TKNSSITGVVDSPISEGVG
-922 LNELTTVLDSTVA
+922 VLDSTVA
-935 STNNGQSCSFSV
+935 STNNGQRCFFAVAEGSTLPGGLTLVNPTSISSV
-947 ATGSAL
+947 AKIT
-953 PDGLRL
+953 
-959 GQADASPSLTAV
+959 
-971 KGTPTAA
+971 GTPTTA
-978 GDYETT
+978 GRTEVTFN
-984 LDVTAKECTSTT
+984 VTAEQCTPAT
-996 VKLSFHIFDN
+996 VVITFSIADN
-1006 VPAGTISA
+1006 IPEGTIAA
-1014 SNQTVNGT
+1014 SDQTVNGT

-1029 QLAASASNSMTCTFA
+1029 QLAATASNSMTCTFA
-1044 PAEGASLPSGI
+1044 LAGGASLPSGI
-1055 NMDATGSITGTPAA
+1055 NMEATGKITGAPAA
-1069 AGTSTTKVKVSARN
+1069 AGTSAVKVKISARN
-1083 CPDVEITVTFD
+1083 CPDVEITITFN
-1094 IADSISDGTI
+1094 IADSIPTGTI
-1104 TVKTSP
+1104 TVTTNP
-1110 TIQGV
+1110 TIRGV
-1115 VGTAITS
+1115 VGIAITS

-1140 WNDVYCPQPSWLT
+1140 WNDVYCPQPPWLT
-1153 LTTSGV
+1153 LTTSGT

-1186 NIIITWDI
+1186 NINITWDI
-1194 IAAGTI
+1194 IAAGVI
-1200 TVSDQTIKGTVGTA
+1200 TVSAQTIKGTVGTA

-1224 EVSNNQTP
+1224 DVSNSQTP
-1232 AFAVKSGNTL
+1232 TFAVKSGNAL

-1258 TATSSATVVVTITA
+1258 TATSSATVVVQITA

-1299 FTVTSVRYQGQDKTA
+1299 FTVSSVSYQGQSITA
-1314 PCGTYTRTGEAFP
+1314 PCGTYTRTGEAFHLSP
-1327 LTAGS
+1327 SS
-1332 VQYPVYSYT
+1332 VAYPVYSYT
-1341 GSDNKVYYICV
+1341 GSDNKIYYICV

-1392 GSYEPADT
+1392 GTYEPADT

-1406 GNATVSWEMG
+1406 GNAVVSWEMG

-1483 STPWFYAVY
+1483 SAPWFYVVY

-1497 PTTISSWAGYEFT
+1497 PTTISSWAGLEFT
-1510 WGSSSNTR
+1510 WGVDNNTR

-1524 AVDSSGPSPTY
+1524 AVESTSPAPTY

-1540 ELSTTLLNADKR
+1540 ELSTTLLNSNKW

-1557 SDYPST
+1557 SDYPQS

>member
-10 NPAGYGKASGA
+10 NPAGYGKAPGA

-69 ASPTLADFSGA
+69 ASPTLADFSEA
-80 TWVKYIGDDGTG
+80 AWIKYIGDDGT
-92 GGGTGTGNGDML
+92 GGTGTGNGDML
-104 KSVYDTD
+104 KSVYDT
-111 DNGVVDAAEKL
+111 NGNDVVDAAEKL
-122 QVAHKI
+122 QIAHKI

-146 QPTLPSGA
+146 QPTLPGGA

-211 LDSQVDLKNALDAK
+211 LDSQVDLKNVLDAK
-225 ITSPETGVV
+225 ITSPKTGVV

-248 DAPTGGAANW
+248 DAPTGGGAATW

-290 LTKTEDGEVWK
+290 LTKTKDGEVWK

-356 WSQNSAGS
+356 WSQRSAGS
-364 PINNRMLRGHTY
+364 PINNRMLRGHAY
-376 RRLQPGPSSESS
+376 RRLQPGPSSASS

-397 YKAWKVAAWK
+397 YKAWKVVAWK
-407 KDTRM
+407 KNTSM
-412 AIPSVYVRI
+412 AIPSVDVRI

-436 FLYMHD
+436 FLYVHD

-457 WPIRVLSQQEMV
+457 WPIRVLSQKEMV
-469 DKYTKELLQDTEY
+469 DKCTKELLQDTEY

-521 EAHVSSGGGE
+521 EARVSSGGGE
-531 IVVTIGTALAE
+531 IVVTIGTAFAE
-542 EFDHVVWLFGDESSN
+542 EFDHVVWLFVDESSN

-572 TIYNIMYTGLKRE
+572 TIYNILYTGFKRE
-585 CLVDVTPTIMSIETL
+585 CLVDVTPTIMSIEPL

-638 SSPTGGTIVS
+638 SSPTDGTIVS
-648 EATVQTIDRAG
+648 ETTVQTIDRAG

-705 LYVYEAELH
+705 LYVYEAELP
-714 TFETGDWYIEGT
+714 TFQTGDWYIRGT
-726 VNEELSV
+726 MNEELSV

-738 VFSLPSTVTPVFT
+738 VFSLPSTIAPVFT
-751 PRPGYALPDGLSLS
+751 VRPGYALPSGLSLS
-765 PSGMLTGTPTIATS
+765 SSGMLSGSPTIATS
-779 TGGSIG
+779 HSGVVS

-790 VVVSAPGYRDSR
+790 VVVSAPGYMDSR

-809 AQQGTITTTP
+809 AEQGTITTTP
-819 QTING
+819 QTIKG

-851 EKAPDSVLPVGITL
+851 EKASDSVLPVGITL
-865 SEAGILSGAPAT
+865 SKAGILSGRPST
-877 SGDTT
+877 SGETI
-882 TNIIVSARGCPDA
+882 TNITVSARGCPDT
-895 TLTVTFNIDKGTIT
+895 TLTVTFQIAKGTIT
-909 TKTKAVSGTVGTP
+909 TKNRSITGVVGSP
-922 LNELTTVLDSTVA
+922 MGEGLGVLGSTVA
-935 STNNGQSCSFSV
+935 STNNGQSCFFAV
-947 ATGSAL
+947 AEGSEL
-953 PDGLRL
+953 PDGLTL
-959 GQADASPSLTAV
+959 VNPTSISSVAKIIGAPLTAGRTEV
-971 KGTPTAA
+971 TFN
-978 GDYETT
+978 
-984 LDVTAKECTSTT
+984 VTAKQCTPAT
-996 VKLSFHIFDN
+996 VVITFSIADN
-1006 VPAGTISA
+1006 IPEGTISA

-1029 QLAASASNSMTCTFA
+1029 QLAATASNSMTCTFA
-1044 PAEGASLPSGI
+1044 LAEGASLPSGI
-1055 NMDATGSITGTPAA
+1055 KMEATGKITGAPAA
-1069 AGTSTTKVKVSARN
+1069 AGTSTAKVKISARN
-1083 CPDVEITVTFD
+1083 CPDVEITVTFI
-1094 IADSISDGTI
+1094 IADSISGGTI
-1104 TVKTSP
+1104 TVKTNP

-1115 VGTAITS
+1115 VGTAIAS

-1140 WNDVYCPQPSWLT
+1140 WNDVYSPQPSWLT
-1153 LTTSGV
+1153 LTTPGV

-1170 TDGKVL
+1170 TTGKVL

-1186 NIIITWDI
+1186 NINITWDI
-1194 IAAGTI
+1194 IAAGVI
-1200 TVSDQTIKGTVGTA
+1200 TVSAQTIKGTVGKA
-1214 LSSFNLYDLT
+1214 LSPFNLYDLT
-1224 EVSNNQTP
+1224 DVSNSQTP
-1232 AFAVKSGNTL
+1232 TFAVKSGNTL

-1258 TATSSATVVVTITA
+1258 SATSSATVVVKITA
-1272 RGCPTKDVNITFDI
+1272 RGCPDKDVNIKFDI
-1286 TEAQSV
+1286 TEAQAG
-1292 SDGFPVS
+1292 SDDFPVS
-1299 FTVTSVRYQGQDKTA
+1299 FTVTESQGLNGQDCLG
-1314 PCGTYTRTGEAFP
+1314 PYTRTTDTLALDG
-1327 LTAGS
+1327 
-1332 VQYPVYSYT
+1332 VNYPVYSFT
-1341 GSDNKVYYICV
+1341 NASGKVHYIHISKWV
-1352 VANMFGGDG
+1352 YEGQQV
-1361 PAWMLTGTK
+1361 LGTSWVLDTRTSF
-1370 PTASSVTSALAV
+1370 TAESPIRVQEVYGTSRLKA
-1382 NSYGG
+1382 G
-1387 TTLKS
+1387 T
-1392 GSYEPADT
+1392 YEPSSTYWNGDMGAVV
-1400 QWTGSD
+1400 
-1406 GNATVSWEMG
+1406 VSWAMG
-1416 NAGTAALT
+1416 NAGTPALT
-1424 AKAFGHPTWRIA
+1424 AKAFGHPGTTVA
-1436 TQFSAVL
+1436 NMFKAAL
-1443 QKYTYTGTFTVN
+1443 QAYTYTDTFQVKD
-1455 GETFPYYTGNG
+1455 ETFPYYTGG
-1466 STPWYLFGGKAR
+1466 GATPWYLFGGKAR
-1478 ANTGS
+1478 LNGTSATV
-1483 STPWFYAVY
+1483 YAVY
-1492 LSSKN
+1492 LSSQN
-1497 PTTISSWAGYEFT
+1497 PSTMAFNEWQLTFCRVDLDSSARLILLGETDTGLTYEGISSKLQVST
-1510 WGSSSNTR
+1510 
-1518 LIMAGG
+1518 L
-1524 AVDSSGPSPTY
+1524 SSGAWWRV
-1535 SEISS
+1535 
-1540 ELSTTLLNADKR
+1540 ADA
-1552 WYVDD
+1552 
-1557 SDYPST
+1557 DYNGTQGS
-1563 ERADTITWE
+1563 DTITWE